1 MCTVSFVP
9 AKDGFFITSNRD
21 EKSWR
26 KQALPPA
33 VYFHENAHVIY
44 PKDAEAGGTWIAMK
58 QNGDAA
64 VLLNG
69 AFEKHEAAPPYRKSR
84 GVIFLEI
91 VSDAQPVQKFK
102 SLSLEGIEPFTLILF
117 CNGNLQENRWNGTQK
132 FSRKLDNN
140 SPHIWSSATLYDSA
154 VVRKREQ
161 WFAEWLNKNPH
172 PSQENILEF
181 HQFGGDGD
189 AGNDLHMNRDGIML
203 TVSVTGISLQQDKS
217 MMRYLD
223 MKDTTVHEEQ
233 LLLQKQL
240 ITEE

>member
-1 MCTVSFVP
+1 MCTVTFVP

-21 EKSWR
+21 EKLWR

-84 GVIFLEI
+84 GVIFLEV
-91 VSDAQPVQKFK
+91 VSDAQPFKKFK

-117 CNGNLQENRWNGTQK
+117 SNGNLQENRWNGTQK
-132 FSRKLDNN
+132 FSCNLDNN
-140 SPHIWSSATLYDSA
+140 SPHIWSSATLYDAA
-154 VVRKREQ
+154 VVQKREQ
-161 WFAEWLNKNPH
+161 WFAAWLSKNPH
-172 PSQENILEF
+172 PTQENILAF

-203 TVSVTGISLQQDKS
+203 TVSVTGISLQAEKS
-217 MMRYLD
+217 SMRYLD
-223 MKDTTVHEEQ
+223 MKDKTVHEQ
-233 LLLQKQL
+233 QMPLQKQL